1 MTKTQL
7 QISKICLS
15 SLFLALGW
23 LMPFITGQIQQI
35 GSMFLPM
42 HFPILLA
49 GFILGPWYG
58 LLLGF
63 ITPIT
68 RSLIFGMPPL
78 FPTSISMAF
87 ELATYGFVA
96 GFLFQLIYRKFN
108 KINIYFNICISL
120 ISSLIL
126 GRVIYAIVMSI
137 LMLISSKIT
146 FNWSI
151 FINGVLLNAWPGIL
165 IQLFLIPS
173 IIIFLYKAKILQKYI
188 YQKGNVEGINVSEL
202 TK

>member
-1 MTKTQL
+1 
-7 QISKICLS
+7 
-15 SLFLALGW
+15 
-23 LMPFITGQIQQI
+23 
-35 GSMFLPM
+35 
-42 HFPILLA
+42 
-49 GFILGPWYG
+49 
-58 LLLGF
+58 
-63 ITPIT
+63 
-68 RSLIFGMPPL
+68 
-78 FPTSISMAF
+78 
-87 ELATYGFVA
+87 
-96 GFLFQLIYRKFN
+96 
-108 KINIYFNICISL
+108 
-120 ISSLIL
+120 